1 MKDVFLIHI
10 SGRNPGILLLLHI
23 IQTDRPVINGGISG
37 EISTQIA
44 ERYLKHGS
52 NGNLPVII
60 WAGANNN
67 WETEIVKRDIRRMVG
82 KNKRFLILEVMNGS
96 HPERWRGT
104 PYYENNLKLNKDIAS
119 EYGENHFV
127 WIKRELQ
134 KYMFNQQDS
143 IDVFEHDA
151 VPTSLRSDWLHH
163 NNLANQ
169 KIAALLAE
177 RLKCNR

>member
-1 MKDVFLIHI
+1 VIK
-10 SGRNPGILLLLHI
+10 
-23 IQTDRPVINGGISG
+23 RPLINGGISG

-44 ERYLKHGS
+44 QRYANHGRDTS
-52 NGNLPVII
+52 SPVII

-67 WETEIVKRDIRRMVG
+67 WETEVVKADIRRMVG
-82 KNKRFLILEVMNGS
+82 TNKHFLILELMCGS
-96 HPERWRGT
+96 LPERWKGS
-104 PYYENNLKLNKDIAS
+104 PYYENNIKLNNDLAT
-119 EYGENHFV
+119 EYGEEHFV
-127 WIKRELQ
+127 WIKKELQ
-134 KYMFNQQDS
+134 KYMVNRQDS